1 MSNAKRKTLPTV
13 LAVILSLIL
22 LTASLCTGLLL
33 RANADSKINKLL
45 FVTEE
50 NADTSTLSAEF
61 SENGDN
67 TYFETAPL
75 SEITAETLNAYV
87 AVALPA
93 SETGMDAAALADI
106 DRTRTY
112 LYGEVTIADYKAATG
127 LEEFTLQIP
136 MLDTDGTQTSMAE
149 QFFDETYEQTE
160 VFAAICCGEN
170 ALLGSAAENA
180 PLGSYLA
187 LILDNCKQFL
197 MPQTRATIVDS
208 GVDYSTAVLGGS
220 TVQGV
225 IHMNYILYRQF
236 DDADPNYNYFA
247 IRTNTWATYIR
258 GKLYKLYTSYQL
270 PNVADSFLETGPA
283 STDQTTS
290 INFGLSFGSGGIGLT
305 VSTSLNMK
313 ACIERD
319 EHLESDSSYINGNFV
334 AWTMTPWKWLIFG
347 GDDIGDNK
355 LTCGAT
361 WKDQTTSSS
370 DVIHL
375 TIKFS
380 GQINAGS
387 GSQYPLNSETQTVD
401 LMLNMQHLGG

>member
-1 MSNAKRKTLPTV
+1 MSNTKRKTLLTA

-33 RANADSKINKLL
+33 RANADSKIRKLL

-106 DRTRTY
+106 DQTRTY

-170 ALLGSAAENA
+170 ALLGSAKEDA
-180 PLGSYLA
+180 PLAAYLA
-187 LILDNCKQFL
+187 MILDNCKQFL
-197 MPQTRATIVDS
+197 MPQTRATIIQS
-208 GVDYSTAVLGGS
+208 GFDYTSAIFGEDYVKGFVHLDYT
-220 TVQGV
+220 
-225 IHMNYILYRQF
+225 LYRNE
-236 DDADPNYNYFA
+236 DESDPDYNYFGIKTRTWVSCENGNVTE
-247 IRTNTWATYIR
+247 IRTSYSIPNVDDHLLECGPESQSHPSTISCSIGFGSDGISGSIGVSYDVSDTTPNLTKTADYTNDNVSWVMSRRSVFYSALNNTSLECVATWAERVSSENIMTFE
-258 GKLYKLYTSYQL
+258 
-270 PNVADSFLETGPA
+270 V
-283 STDQTTS
+283 
-290 INFGLSFGSGGIGLT
+290 NFSGLVRHGWLNEFSEESKN
-305 VSTSLNMK
+305 TSLFLSV
-313 ACIERD
+313 R
-319 EHLESDSSYINGNFV
+319 Y
-334 AWTMTPWKWLIFG
+334 
-347 GDDIGDNK
+347 
-355 LTCGAT
+355 
-361 WKDQTTSSS
+361 
-370 DVIHL
+370 
-375 TIKFS
+375 
-380 GQINAGS
+380 
-387 GSQYPLNSETQTVD
+387 
-401 LMLNMQHLGG
+401 

>member
-1 MSNAKRKTLPTV
+1 MSNTKRKTLLTA

-33 RANADSKINKLL
+33 RANADSKIRKLL

-50 NADTSTLSAEF
+50 TADTSTLSAEF

-93 SETGMDAAALADI
+93 SETGMDAAALVDI
-106 DRTRTY
+106 DQTRTY

-136 MLDTDGTQTSMAE
+136 MLDTDGTQISMAE

-197 MPQTRATIVDS
+197 MPQTRATIIQS
-208 GVDYSTAVLGGS
+208 GFDYSTAMFGENYVR
-220 TVQGV
+220 GV
-225 IHMNYILYRQF
+225 AHMSYTLYRNT
-236 DDADPNYNYFA
+236 DEEDPTYDYFA
-247 IRTNTWATYIR
+247 IKTNTWINCENGNVSALR
-258 GKLYKLYTSYQL
+258 TSYRW
-270 PNVADSFLETGPA
+270 PNVMDRLMGSAPETQKNIGELSVGLEFGPDKNGKPNASVSFEFSIDLSDTKPNITREEVRHGGTDLGADQVSWDLTPRTLFPNYLNN
-283 STDQTTS
+283 TTS
-290 INFGLSFGSGGIGLT
+290 TCAATWANYE
-305 VSTSLNMK
+305 N
-313 ACIERD
+313 D
-319 EHLESDSSYINGNFV
+319 EHYV
-334 AWTMTPWKWLIFG
+334 AIE
-347 GDDIGDNK
+347 IRY
-355 LTCGAT
+355 
-361 WKDQTTSSS
+361 
-370 DVIHL
+370 
-375 TIKFS
+375 S
-380 GQINAGS
+380 GQVKHGWVNEFTEESPIGNA
-387 GSQYPLNSETQTVD
+387 YL
-401 LMLNMQHLGG
+401 LIHY